1 MKIVLASGSPRRREI
16 LELLALDCVVR
27 PPVVEE
33 TILEGRGPEEE
44 ARRLAVAKAAASVSD
59 AGELVVA
66 ADTLVAL
73 DNEILG
79 KPVDPADAF
88 RMLMRLQGR
97 RHEVF
102 TGLAVSLNDRIEA
115 EVAITSVW
123 FRPLDA
129 AECAEYVATGEPLDK
144 AGAYGIQ
151 GLGAAL
157 VQRIEGEY
165 FNVMGLPVQLLLSL
179 LDRFGLRYAYGSLEP
194 SERTMTPRP
203 EDPGARG

>member
-1 MKIVLASGSPRRREI
+1 
-16 LELLALDCVVR
+16 
-27 PPVVEE
+27 
-33 TILEGRGPEEE
+33 
-44 ARRLAVAKAAASVSD
+44 
-59 AGELVVA
+59 
-66 ADTLVAL
+66 
-73 DNEILG
+73 
-79 KPVDPADAF
+79 
-88 RMLMRLQGR
+88 
-97 RHEVF
+97 
-102 TGLAVSLNDRIEA
+102 
-115 EVAITSVW
+115 VW
-123 FRPLDA
+123 FRSLDA

-194 SERTMTPRP
+194 SERTMIQQP

>member
-16 LELLALDCVVR
+16 FELLALDCVVR
-27 PPVVEE
+27 PPDVEE
-33 TILEGRGPEEE
+33 TILEGMGPEEE
-44 ARRLAVAKAAASVSD
+44 ARRLAVAKAAATVSD
-59 AGELVVA
+59 PGELVVA

-102 TGLAVSLNDRIEA
+102 TGLAVSLNGRIEA

>member
-16 LELLALDCVVR
+16 FELLALDCVVR
-27 PPVVEE
+27 PPDVEE
-33 TILEGRGPEEE
+33 TILEGRSPEEE
-44 ARRLAVAKAAASVSD
+44 ARRLAVAKAAASVTEP
-59 AGELVVA
+59 GELVVA

-73 DNEILG
+73 DDEILG

-102 TGLAVSLNDRIEA
+102 TGLAVSLDGRIEA
-115 EVAITSVW
+115 GEAITSVW
-123 FRPLDA
+123 FRSLDA

-179 LDRFGLRYAYGSLEP
+179 LDRFGLRYAYGSLK
-194 SERTMTPRP
+194 RTVIQQP
-203 EDPGARG
+203 EDPAARG

>member
-27 PPVVEE
+27 PPYVQE
-33 TILEGRGPEEE
+33 TIFEGMGPEEE
-44 ARRLAVAKAAASVSD
+44 ARRLAVAKAAATVSD
-59 AGELVVA
+59 PGELVVA

-73 DNEILG
+73 DDEILG
-79 KPVDPADAF
+79 KPVDSADAF

-102 TGLAVSLNDRIEA
+102 TGLAVSLNGRIEA

-123 FRPLDA
+123 FRLLDG

-179 LDRFGLRYAYGSLEP
+179 LDRFGLRYSYGSLEP

>member
-16 LELLALDCVVR
+16 FELLALDCVVR
-27 PPVVEE
+27 PPDVEE
-33 TILEGRGPEEE
+33 TILEGMGPEEE
-44 ARRLAVAKAAASVSD
+44 ARRLAMAKAAATVSD
-59 AGELVVA
+59 PGELVVA

-102 TGLAVSLNDRIEA
+102 TGLAVSLNGRIEA